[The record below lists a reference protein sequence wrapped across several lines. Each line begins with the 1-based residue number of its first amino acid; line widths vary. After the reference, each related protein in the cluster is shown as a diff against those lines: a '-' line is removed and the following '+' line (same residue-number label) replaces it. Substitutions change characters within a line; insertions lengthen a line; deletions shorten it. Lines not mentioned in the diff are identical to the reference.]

1 MGRSLR
7 SWDKGAEWC
16 CSTPLP
22 RCRRRSPP
30 LTPTPQCGE
39 PGEPGTRGRRASQR
53 KPPWDRGGRARPSAP
68 PNPGRLSPTI
78 PAAENR
84 SSPVEGAA
92 AGLGSGGQAGPR
104 LSRAAGWQSA
114 RPPAPV
120 SGAEFVTH
128 LKVARNQILPNPSA
142 QARGAG
148 AMKPSEGRD
157 EVRETKGPSLKAAMR
172 GALRRWGRRST
183 SLPDLKGRQVDR

>member
-92 AGLGSGGQAGPR
+92 AGLGSGGAGR
-104 LSRAAGWQSA
+104 TSALTSRRVAE
-114 RPPAPV
+114 RPTTCTGLRGGVCNSLKSCTEPDPAQPQR
-120 SGAEFVTH
+120 SSSRRR
-128 LKVARNQILPNPSA
+128 RNEA
-142 QARGAG
+142 FRGAG
-148 AMKPSEGRD
+148 
-157 EVRETKGPSLKAAMR
+157 R
-172 GALRRWGRRST
+172 GQGDKRAVS
-183 SLPDLKGRQVDR
+183 